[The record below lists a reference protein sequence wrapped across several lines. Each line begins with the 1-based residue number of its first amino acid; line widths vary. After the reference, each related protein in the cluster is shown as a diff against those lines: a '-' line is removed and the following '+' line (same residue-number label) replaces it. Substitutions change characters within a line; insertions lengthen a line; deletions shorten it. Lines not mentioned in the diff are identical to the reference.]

1 MYFTEVK
8 PAGIVDR
15 WGGELS
21 GSQTRG
27 RLCSVFYGSLTAE
40 ESECS

>member
-8 PAGIVDR
+8 PAGIVDL
-15 WGGELS
+15 WGG
-21 GSQTRG
+21 QTRG

-40 ESECS
+40 EGECS